1 MLYFLFLIQILLII
15 ILVITSIQFYRIVF
29 RGFAPFISSGFN
41 VILTVLKEL
50 DLKGDEVVYELG
62 SGSAGFLRSIEQ
74 KFKNQKLIGIE
85 YSWWPYI
92 LSNIQI
98 AFSGSKIK
106 ILRKNILKV
115 DLKEADIIYC
125 FLNKTTM
132 AKLSKKFAKECKP
145 ETLIISYC
153 FTLPNYEPEKT
164 VKEKNNNIYFYR
176 I

>member
-1 MLYFLFLIQILLII
+1 MMYFLLFVQILLII
-15 ILVITSIQFYRIVF
+15 ILVVTSIQFYRILF
-29 RGFAPFISSGFN
+29 KGFAPFISSGFN

-50 DLKGDEVVYELG
+50 DLSGKEVVYELG

-74 KFKNQKLIGIE
+74 KFKNQELVGVE

-92 LSNIQI
+92 LSSIQI

-106 ILRKNILKV
+106 ILRKDIFKV
-115 DLKEADIIYC
+115 DLKDADIIYC
-125 FLNKTTM
+125 FLNKKTM
-132 AKLSKKFAKECKP
+132 AKLSKKFAKECRP
-145 ETLIISYC
+145 GTLIISYC

>member
-1 MLYFLFLIQILLII
+1 MYFLLFLQILLII
-15 ILVITSIQFYRIVF
+15 ILVIESIQFYRILF
-29 RGFAPFISSGFN
+29 KGFAPFISSRFS

-50 DLKGDEVVYELG
+50 DLQGNEVVYELG

-92 LSNIQI
+92 LSSIQI

-106 ILRKNILKV
+106 ILRKNIFKV
-115 DLKEADIIYC
+115 DLKEANIIYC

-132 AKLSKKFAKECKP
+132 AKLSKKFTEECKQG
-145 ETLIISYC
+145 TLIISYC